1 MGKMHECMTDIE
13 YHKKLIEMGWWL
25 RFYEKGRA
33 KIAKDNKEKD
43 FDFKESEEKIKKYDE
58 FLRDSRY
65 EIIKIEEEEERKYK
79 ERTKQL
85 ITKFSKYQV

>member
-1 MGKMHECMTDIE
+1 MTDTE
-13 YHKKLIEMGWWL
+13 YHRQLIEVTWWL
-25 RFYEKGRA
+25 RFFEKGRA
-33 KIAKDNKEKD
+33 KIAKDNKED

-58 FLRDSRY
+58 CLRDSRY

-85 ITKFSKYQV
+85 ITRFSKYQV

>member
-1 MGKMHECMTDIE
+1 MDIQYYKKMIE
-13 YHKKLIEMGWWL
+13 VVCCLK
-25 RFYEKGRA
+25 FYEKGRQR
-33 KIAKDNKEKD
+33 IAKSNKEKD

>member
-1 MGKMHECMTDIE
+1 MIRAVEQLQDIDLDQ
-13 YHKKLIEMGWWL
+13 KTVNFILDLICDKCGL
-25 RFYEKGRA
+25 S
-33 KIAKDNKEKD
+33 
-43 FDFKESEEKIKKYDE
+43 DFKESEEKIKKYDE